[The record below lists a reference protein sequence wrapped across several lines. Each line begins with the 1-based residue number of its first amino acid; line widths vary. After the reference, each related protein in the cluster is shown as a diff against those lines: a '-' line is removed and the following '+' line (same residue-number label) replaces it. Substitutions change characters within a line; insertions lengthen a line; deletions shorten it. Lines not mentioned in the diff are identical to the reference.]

1 MACLHL
7 ISSEDALAECL
18 EIAAAEDSLLLL
30 GRAAAAAD
38 TDIGRQLLVLSED
51 VPGGVSPA
59 DSVTLID
66 YEAFV
71 ELTVRHQPIVTWR

>member
-7 ISSEDALAECL
+7 ISNEGALAECL
-18 EIAAAEDSLLLL
+18 EIAAADDSLLLL
-30 GRAAAAAD
+30 GRAAAAAG
-38 TDIGRQLLVLSED
+38 TVTGRPLLVLSED
-51 VPGGVSPA
+51 VPGGVAPA
-59 DSVTLID
+59 ESVTLID